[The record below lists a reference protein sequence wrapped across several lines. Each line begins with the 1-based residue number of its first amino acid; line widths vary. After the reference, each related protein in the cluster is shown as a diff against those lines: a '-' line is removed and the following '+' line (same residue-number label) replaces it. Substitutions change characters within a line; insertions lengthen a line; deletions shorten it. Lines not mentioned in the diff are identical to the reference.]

1 MLHEWALAESVIT
14 AALEVADTESLN
26 RVTEV
31 VLKVGEL
38 QGIELEILEFA
49 LSQLKRGKLENAKFK
64 TMVVKGELRCRAC
77 GHKWDL
83 DRGKLDESVAE
94 AIHFVPEVAHA
105 YLRCPRCKS
114 PDFEV
119 VEGRGVW
126 LQTIKGMR

>member
-1 MLHEWALAESVIT
+1 MHEWALAESVIT

-64 TMVVKGELRCRAC
+64 TMVVKGELRCRVC

-83 DRGKLDESVAE
+83 DRERLDESVAE

-105 YLRCPRCKS
+105 YFRCPRCKS

-119 VEGRGVW
+119 VEGRGIW

>member
-1 MLHEWALAESVIT
+1 MHEWALAESVII
-14 AALEVADTESLN
+14 AALEVADTEGLN

-31 VLKVGEL
+31 FLKVGEL

-64 TMVVKGELRCRAC
+64 TAVVKGELRCRVC

-83 DRGKLDESVAE
+83 DRGRLDESVAE